1 VSVVRI
7 PPVLRQATGGR
18 REIEVP
24 GATVNEVLDALYE
37 LHPQVRAQLQ
47 TPEGE
52 LHRFVNV
59 YLNEEDVRL
68 LSWLDTEVGE
78 GDTLLIL
85 PAMAGGAP
93 GAPPRPRPR
102 SGAAG
107 ARRGAP

>member
-7 PPVLRQATGGR
+7 PPVLRQATAGE

-24 GATVNEVLDALYE
+24 GTTVSEVLDGLYDK
-37 LHPQVRAQLQ
+37 HPAVRAQLQ

-59 YLNEEDVRL
+59 YLNDEDVRL
-68 LSWLDTEVGE
+68 MSWLDTEVSD

-85 PAMAGGAP
+85 PAMAGG
-93 GAPPRPRPR
+93 
-102 SGAAG
+102 G
-107 ARRGAP
+107 AR